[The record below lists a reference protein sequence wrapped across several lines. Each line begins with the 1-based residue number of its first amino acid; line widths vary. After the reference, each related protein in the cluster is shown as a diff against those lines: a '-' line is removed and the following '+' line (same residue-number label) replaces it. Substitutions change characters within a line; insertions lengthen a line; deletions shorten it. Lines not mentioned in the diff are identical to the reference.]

1 MKMNVPLDEAEECVR
16 KVKERNMGY
25 LFENMEKMDI
35 QEERR
40 KTAEARKDA
49 EEAKRLAQQ
58 QVEEAQKRA
67 CDQVMEMR
75 RDAMRNMVLLCK
87 RLGVSE
93 ETAAQ
98 ELMNACG
105 IDRRAA
111 LEAVEL
117 YWEASVAL
125 AEEEK

>member
-93 ETAAQ
+93 ETAVQ